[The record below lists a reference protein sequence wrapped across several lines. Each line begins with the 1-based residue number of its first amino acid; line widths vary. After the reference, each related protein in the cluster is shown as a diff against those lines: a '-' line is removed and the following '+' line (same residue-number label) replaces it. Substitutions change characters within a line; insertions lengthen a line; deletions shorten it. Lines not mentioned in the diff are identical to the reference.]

1 MRHCDTFPGLSRIR
15 HLTGLNC
22 VDGTGYIVGGPNSLL
37 EAAMDRFL
45 NQQNIERYRKLREA
59 RNASE
64 RLQVMKLLAEEKA
77 KFKLEHLTRASS
89 KIECCPS

>member
-1 MRHCDTFPGLSRIR
+1 M
-15 HLTGLNC
+15 
-22 VDGTGYIVGGPNSLL
+22 DGTGYIVGGPVGLL

-77 KFKLEHLTRASS
+77 KLEHLTRASS
-89 KIECCPS
+89 KIECRLS